1 MTCLG
6 CAAVRRGRYYQAWL
20 EEEVEGDTGGEGL
33 TTDDE
38 DESDDASS
46 TVGSPT
52 TTSTRTSSHLRS
64 RGRRTGR
71 VIVEEEEE
79 DEGEEEEWMAMRAPP
94 PPMLAEHGLVVFG
107 SEDEEEEE
115 EEPSL
120 GMRAART
127 DSGLMELFGGA
138 SQELSL
144 PFSEGYEK
152 VTSEMGTEGAAEEG
166 RGKKR
171 GRKMLF
177 IQMEYCSQTLVSPFH
192 SYIRHNHN
200 YVPVAS
206 GGVWW
211 VTHAPPMCVSPTSCL

>member
-1 MTCLG
+1 
-6 CAAVRRGRYYQAWL
+6 
-20 EEEVEGDTGGEGL
+20 
-33 TTDDE
+33 
-38 DESDDASS
+38 
-46 TVGSPT
+46 
-52 TTSTRTSSHLRS
+52 
-64 RGRRTGR
+64 

-107 SEDEEEEE
+107 SEDEEEEEE

-152 VTSEMGTEGAAEEG
+152 VTSEMGTEGTAEEG

-177 IQMEYCSQTLVSPFH
+177 IQMEYCSQTLVGAQDI
-192 SYIRHNHN
+192 YIRHNHTFTSLW
-200 YVPVAS
+200 PVMGFGGLPTLLPCAS
-206 GGVWW
+206 
-211 VTHAPPMCVSPTSCL
+211 A